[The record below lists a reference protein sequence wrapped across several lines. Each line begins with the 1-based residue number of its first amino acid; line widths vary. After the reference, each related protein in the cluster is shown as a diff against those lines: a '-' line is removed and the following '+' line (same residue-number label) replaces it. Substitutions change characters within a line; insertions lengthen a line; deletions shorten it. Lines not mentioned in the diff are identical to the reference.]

1 MNEEKGKVLAT
12 SSDYEAAQQNGFERQ
27 IEALEKRIVAA
38 FESLK
43 QPEPEPEP
51 LVITESRLTEL
62 VEGSVKRVLGVATP
76 PSLKTVAGAKAASEY
91 LTAMGYRTSVSL
103 IQKASASGDIPR
115 VKYHGRHILFK
126 GSELLAWAE
135 RHCEQMGVEDSEVS
149 SAIEKKAK
157 DRAKRLKKL
166 KKLKK

>member
-1 MNEEKGKVLAT
+1 MNEEKGKVFAT
-12 SSDYEAAQQNGFERQ
+12 SSDYEAAQQNGIERQ

-38 FESLK
+38 FERLK

-62 VEGSVKRVLGVATP
+62 VEGSLKKVLEVATP
-76 PSLKTVAGAKAASEY
+76 PLETVTGAKAASEY
-91 LTAMGYRTSVSL
+91 LTAMGYITSVSL

-135 RHCEQMGVEDSEVS
+135 RHCEQMGVEDSGVS
-149 SAIEKKAK
+149 LAIEKKAK
-157 DRAKRLKKL
+157 DMAKRLKKL
-166 KKLKK
+166 KNK